1 MKVRL
6 FLALLSTILIAAD
19 KPKDAGAQDHQKL
32 QGTWQVLQELHGD
45 SDTSDE
51 GKHCQLIF
59 DGDKFTVKKDDKAI
73 LEGTFTID
81 AIKSPAQID
90 LKVLKDD
97 EDERTG
103 QTSLGIYQL
112 DGDKLK
118 LCACDPSQ
126 SERPAEF
133 STKGTRFLLIAMERV
148 KK

>member
-1 MKVRL
+1 MRVTL
-6 FLALLSTILIAAD
+6 FLALLSTVLVAAD
-19 KPKDAGAQDHQKL
+19 KHKDTGAQDRQKL
-32 QGTWQVLQELHGD
+32 QGTWQFLQELHGD

-51 GKHCQLIF
+51 GKHCQFIF

-73 LEGTFTID
+73 LDRTFTID
-81 AIKSPAQID
+81 ATKSPAQID

-118 LCACDPSQ
+118 LCACEPSRDV
-126 SERPAEF
+126 RPVEF
-133 STKGTRFLLIAMERV
+133 VTKGADFVMVVMERV